1 MNIEH
6 INPQCK
12 NRPNP
17 NIDNDNE
24 IQIVSEKD
32 QEEIEINISQLIDE
46 FIINNP
52 LSFSY
57 DNFENLLEEFVYTN
71 MNLLLSQIF
80 VDDAD
85 YIEAIIREGYDKVK
99 KYYFAKEYPI
109 RSFNYT
115 FIRKSPNIK
124 LIEDKLKYI
133 ENKPQ
138 PDQRTP
144 EWYKFRH
151 NLITASSAW
160 KALKSESYKN
170 QLIVEKCKDLNVDKF
185 NSVNTDSAFHHGNKY
200 EDVSIMIYE
209 NEYNTKIK
217 DFGCIQHDKYKFL
230 GASPDGINIKPDNE
244 RYGRML
250 EIKNP
255 VSRTITGIPKED
267 YWIQMQLQMETC
279 DLNECDFLE
288 TAFKEYEN
296 EDEFINDGTF
306 IYSEREE
313 LKGIMIYFIKDG
325 KPFYEYMPIKYTKE
339 QYDKWYDH
347 IMEKNN
353 HLTWIKNIYWRMEKY
368 SCVLVLRNKFWF
380 KHAIDKIEDVWN
392 IIEKERITGYD
403 HRIPKKNNKPRSN
416 SLNDV
421 SLNKPSCLINV
432 NKLQNQI
439 IYIDTNFELD
449 ISDICGN
456 LIEPV

>member
-1 MNIEH
+1 MNIED
-6 INPQCK
+6 IISDCNK
-12 NRPNP
+12 FT
-17 NIDNDNE
+17 NIIDDFD
-24 IQIVSEKD
+24 IQLFSQTDKD
-32 QEEIEINISQLIDE
+32 EIELNISQLIDE
-46 FIINNP
+46 FITNNP

-57 DNFENLLEEFVYTN
+57 ENFENLLEEYIYTN
-71 MNLLLSQIF
+71 MNLILSQIYMNEC
-80 VDDAD
+80 D
-85 YIEAIIREGYDKVK
+85 YIEATIRECYDKVK
-99 KYYFAKEYPI
+99 KYYFSKVYPI
-109 RSFNYT
+109 RSFDYT
-115 FIRKSPNIK
+115 FIRKTPNFK
-124 LIEDKLKYI
+124 LIEDKLNYI

-217 DFGCIQHDKYKFL
+217 DFGCIQHDKYKFM
-230 GASPDGINIKPDNE
+230 GASPDGINVKPDNE

-288 TAFKEYEN
+288 TAFKEYET
-296 EDEFINDGTF
+296 EEEFINDGSFT
-306 IYSEREE
+306 YSNNQE
-313 LKGIMIYFIKDG
+313 LK
-325 KPFYEYMPIKYTKE
+325 
-339 QYDKWYDH
+339 
-347 IMEKNN
+347 
-353 HLTWIKNIYWRMEKY
+353 
-368 SCVLVLRNKFWF
+368 
-380 KHAIDKIEDVWN
+380 
-392 IIEKERITGYD
+392 
-403 HRIPKKNNKPRSN
+403 
-416 SLNDV
+416 
-421 SLNKPSCLINV
+421 
-432 NKLQNQI
+432 
-439 IYIDTNFELD
+439 
-449 ISDICGN
+449 
-456 LIEPV
+456 

>member
-1 MNIEH
+1 ME
-6 INPQCK
+6 K
-12 NRPNP
+12 
-17 NIDNDNE
+17 E
-24 IQIVSEKD
+24 TIVMDDDDDDVVELFTQKEKD
-32 QEEIEINISQLIDE
+32 EIELNISQLIDE
-46 FIINNP
+46 FIQHNP
-52 LSFSY
+52 LAFSF
-57 DNFENLLEEFVYTN
+57 DNFNNLLEEYIYTN
-71 MNLLLSQIF
+71 ISLILSQIYSQH
-80 VDDAD
+80 DNS
-85 YIEAIIREGYDKVK
+85 IEYVIRKCYDKVN
-99 KYYFAKEYPI
+99 KYYFSNYYPV

-115 FIRKSPNIK
+115 FIRKTPNMKVIEHK
-124 LIEDKLKYI
+124 LNLI

-138 PDQRTP
+138 PEQRTS

-170 QLIVEKCKDLNVDKF
+170 QLIVEKCKELNVDKF
-185 NSVNTDSAFHHGNKY
+185 SSVNTESAFHHGNKY
-200 EDVSIMIYE
+200 EEVSIMIYE
-209 NEYNTKIK
+209 EKYDTKIK

-230 GASPDGINIKPDNE
+230 GASPDGINVKSEND

-255 VSRTITGIPKED
+255 VSREITGIPKEE

-288 TAFKEYEN
+288 TSFKEYGN
-296 EDEFINDGTF
+296 EEDFMNDGTF
-306 IYSEREE
+306 IYSDKEE
-313 LKGIMIYFIKDG
+313 LKGIMIYFIKEG
-325 KPFYEYMPIKYTKE
+325 KPFYEYMPIKYTKK
-339 QYDKWYDH
+339 QYEKWYNE

-368 SCVLVLRNKFWF
+368 SCILVLRNKFWF
-380 KHAIDKIEDVWN
+380 EHAITKIEEVWN
-392 IIEKERITGYD
+392 IVEKERISGYE
-403 HRIPKKNNKPRSN
+403 HRLAKKNNKPRAN

-421 SLNKPSCLINV
+421 GLTKPSCLINV

-439 IYIDTNFELD
+439 IYIDTNYELD